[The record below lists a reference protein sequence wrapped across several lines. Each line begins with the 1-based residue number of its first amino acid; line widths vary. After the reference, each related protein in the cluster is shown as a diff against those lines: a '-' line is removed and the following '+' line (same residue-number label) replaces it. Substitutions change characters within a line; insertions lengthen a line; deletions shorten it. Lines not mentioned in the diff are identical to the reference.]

1 MLPYEA
7 AVFALSPGVRPGG
20 EEQFWPVE
28 DVDEDGELGL
38 DQRPEVVLEYGDDV
52 LQELYD
58 YPVHPSLQVEFRRR
72 YNFELSKCSVELMK
86 HIERLRESHV

>member
-1 MLPYEA
+1 MLPYKA
-7 AVFALSPGVRPGG
+7 AVFALSPSVCPTR
-20 EEQFWPVE
+20 EEQFGSVE
-28 DVDEDGELGL
+28 DVDEDGQFRL
-38 DQRPEVVLEYGDDV
+38 DQRSEVVLEYGDDV

-86 HIERLRESHV
+86 HIKRLRESHV